1 MLDLVELQG
10 FGEHHPWQ
18 LSGGMQQR
26 VSIARALSFDPALL
40 LMDEPFGALDE
51 MTRERLNAELL
62 RIWQASES
70 TVVFVT
76 HSIAEAVF
84 LSTRVVVM
92 SARPGRISKLIPID
106 LPQPRTAATREDP
119 RFFELATEVREALHM
134 GGGARLPL
142 ASDRALGGCGMI
154 ACSATRDWLPRDW
167 LRRSSCRRGIGDLGG
182 LRQGR
187 CTCSASS
194 CPRRAR
200 SGRAFAGNQGQLWHE
215 GWFTFQEALGGF
227 AIGCA
232 AGILFAVVV
241 ARWNLLGSALMPY
254 AIAANAIPIIAF
266 APITNAWFDPLT
278 KTSKMV
284 IAAVLCFFP
293 VFVNV
298 VRGLRSVKPEQIE
311 LMRSYAVGELTVF
324 RLVRVPTALPFLFTA
339 LRVASVLAMI
349 GAIVSEYYGGSLDAL
364 GANIEQD
371 ASLFQFERRG
381 RRSSSPRCSGSGST
395 SRSWRSSASRHAG
408 SRGWR

>member
-1 MLDLVELQG
+1 MSAQ
-10 FGEHHPWQ
+10 
-18 LSGGMQQR
+18 
-26 VSIARALSFDPALL
+26 PAPLPVQPLGTASLL
-40 LMDEPFGALDE
+40 G
-51 MTRERLNAELL
+51 R
-62 RIWQASES
+62 
-70 TVVFVT
+70 
-76 HSIAEAVF
+76 
-84 LSTRVVVM
+84 RVV
-92 SARPGRISKLIPID
+92 
-106 LPQPRTAATREDP
+106 
-119 RFFELATEVREALHM
+119 
-134 GGGARLPL
+134 
-142 ASDRALGGCGMI
+142 
-154 ACSATRDWLPRDW
+154 DWLPAV
-167 LRRSSCRRGIGDLGG
+167 LVLFASIGLWQG
-182 LRQGR
+182 LVKGLHVQRFLLP
-187 CTCSASS
+187 A
-194 CPRRAR
+194 PDAIWK
-200 SGRAFAGNQGQLWHE
+200 AFSGNQNQLWHE

-227 AIGCA
+227 AIGCTA
-232 AGILFAVVV
+232 AILFAVVV
-241 ARWNLLGSALMPY
+241 ARWDLLGSALLPY

-371 ASLFQFERRG
+371 ASLFQFEKAWAEIIIASLLGIGFYLAVVALERFATRWQ
-381 RRSSSPRCSGSGST
+381 PRVEIVG
-395 SRSWRSSASRHAG
+395 A
-408 SRGWR
+408 